1 MGLVVES
8 FEEDSCLSSHTL
20 DQPTQSRVGKTI
32 CHMGL
37 VGWSK
42 IRRADLEKACIHL
55 FYLG

>member
-1 MGLVVES
+1 MLSFHTEMGLVVEN

-37 VGWSK
+37 RGLV
-42 IRRADLEKACIHL
+42 
-55 FYLG
+55 